1 MQKMRQAI
9 IIAAIAIIAVM
20 AMIIIVSLPHKSIG
34 ISVGDEAPPVSFT
47 LINGTTLNLSQL
59 RGHYILLYF
68 ITTWCSGCAAGVE
81 TINYYAPLI
90 AAKKILVIVVESYD
104 DLGYQGMPLPQ
115 FMQRFGG
122 QPRNWFMAGYAD
134 LAATEKYNPDGYPDI
149 YYLISDR
156 GVIIY
161 KNVNLASTFS
171 QALDEIKTIK

>member
-1 MQKMRQAI
+1 MQKMSRVIIVIIIVIIAI
-9 IIAAIAIIAVM
+9 IAIAIIKL
-20 AMIIIVSLPHKSIG
+20 IPHKAIG
-34 ISVGDEAPPVSFT
+34 ISVGDEAPSVSFT
-47 LINGTTLNLSQL
+47 LINGTIVNLSQL
-59 RGHYILLYF
+59 RGYYVLLYF

-122 QPRNWFMAGYAD
+122 PSRNWLVAGYAN
-134 LAATEKYNPDGYPDI
+134 LTATEKYNPDGYPDI
-149 YYLISDR
+149 YYLVNDR
-156 GVIIY
+156 GIIIY

-171 QALDEIKTIK
+171 QALDEIKAIK